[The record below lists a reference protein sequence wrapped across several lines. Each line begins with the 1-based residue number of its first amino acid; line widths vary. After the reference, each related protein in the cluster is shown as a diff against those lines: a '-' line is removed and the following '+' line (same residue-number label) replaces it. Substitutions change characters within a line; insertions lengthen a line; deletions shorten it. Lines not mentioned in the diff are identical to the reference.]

1 MLRAYWTPQLLRSVP
16 VELRQ
21 NKKRLL
27 KKLPTG
33 LGKFQQPKR
42 KKDTDLTSVTC

>member
-1 MLRAYWTPQLLRSVP
+1 MLRAYGSPQLLRPLP

-21 NKKRLL
+21 NQKRLL

-33 LGKFQQPKR
+33 LGKLQQPKR
-42 KKDTDLTSVTC
+42 KKETDLTSVTC